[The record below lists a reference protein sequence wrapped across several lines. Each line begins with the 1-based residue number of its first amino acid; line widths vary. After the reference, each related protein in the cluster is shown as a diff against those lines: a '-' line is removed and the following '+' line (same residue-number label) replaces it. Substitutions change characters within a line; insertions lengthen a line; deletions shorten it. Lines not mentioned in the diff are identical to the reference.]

1 MASYTVGKSRYI
13 MTYTETQ
20 SEKKTK
26 ERNERYTQ
34 KNKPN
39 HNVTVN
45 CNNLF
50 LKAVTEGAET
60 TSSDSEFQILT
71 DTDLVLV

>member
-13 MTYTETQ
+13 MTYTATQ
-20 SEKKTK
+20 SEKTK
-26 ERNERYTQ
+26 RRNERYTH

-50 LKAVTEGAET
+50 LKAVTERAET
-60 TSSDSEFQILT
+60 TSSDKEFQILT
-71 DTDLVLV
+71 IRLEK